1 MNRRLFL
8 NRMGQTATAI
18 GAATCFGPSWAT
30 EDALSGKHITI
41 GTSLALS
48 GPLANAGGEHV
59 NAMQAAFASINKA
72 GGVHGRE
79 LRLLNKDDG
88 YQAAKT
94 AANVKQMVDD
104 NAAFALMSVMGT
116 PNTGAILPMVE
127 KVGIPLLGP
136 ITGAASLRKAEH
148 RFVFHLR
155 PSYTDEVQRLVQQL
169 VSMGLEDIAVVY
181 LDNPF
186 GKEVLANVQ
195 NTLQANKLKA
205 VGTYALAV
213 DGSNAVQVA
222 QQVLENKAGAVFMG
236 TTGTGSTDF
245 VLALRNKSTSLPV
258 IGLSV
263 TFTERVRLG
272 KYLTGLAVAQVFPS
286 ERATKFA
293 VVRNYLASMEAAK
306 LSNPGGL
313 GMESWINAQI
323 MAEGLRRAGRDVT
336 RDKLRSALT
345 SIHSFEV
352 GEVLVNFGANGPYVG
367 TSSVKLGIFGADG
380 FPRT

>member
-245 VLALRNKSTSLPV
+245 VIALRNKSTSLPV

-306 LSNPGGL
+306 LSNPAGL